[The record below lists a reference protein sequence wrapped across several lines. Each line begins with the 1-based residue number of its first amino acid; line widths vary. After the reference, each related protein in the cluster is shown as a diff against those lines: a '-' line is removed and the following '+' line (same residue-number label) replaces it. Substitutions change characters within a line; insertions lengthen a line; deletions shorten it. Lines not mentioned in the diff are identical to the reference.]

1 MKKRQRKNSNQRI
14 VVRPV
19 RRKQVDADRIALA
32 YWLLAKRIV
41 EDRTQAD
48 QDDGSSTDH
57 PARAGDDVGKD
68 QESA

>member
-1 MKKRQRKNSNQRI
+1 MKKGHDKRSNQRV

-41 EDRTQAD
+41 EDRTQAE
-48 QDDGSSTDH
+48 QDNGSSTDNL
-57 PARAGDDVGKD
+57 ARAGDVRKD
-68 QESA
+68 REDP